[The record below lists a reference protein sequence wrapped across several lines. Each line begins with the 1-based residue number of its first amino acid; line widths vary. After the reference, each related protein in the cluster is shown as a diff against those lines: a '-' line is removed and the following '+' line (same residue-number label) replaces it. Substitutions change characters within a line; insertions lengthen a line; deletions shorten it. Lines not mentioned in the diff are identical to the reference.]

1 MAIGDFLGSMG
12 RTRREAKAAR
22 DSVKRQMAYEAEQRA
37 RRSQQEAA
45 EVNRVRVLTGDL
57 KHRYV
62 VIEAL
67 QGFGWYMAE
76 PGRDYDPTEAARRA
90 AHQLRRQAVQLGAD
104 AVIHATYQIIRT
116 VEQQGQG
123 HRRSLLPAYEAHAF
137 GTAIRIVGP
146 PADWDTA
153 YGSGVQDYNP

>member
-1 MAIGDFLGSMG
+1 MAIGDFLGGLG

-22 DSVKRQMAYEAEQRA
+22 ESIKRQMAYEAEQRA
-37 RRSQQEAA
+37 RRGQAEAA

-62 VIEAL
+62 ILEAL

-76 PGRDYDPTEAARRA
+76 PGKDYDPTEAARRA

-104 AVIHATYQIIRT
+104 AVIHAQFQIIRT
-116 VEQQGQG
+116 VERQAHGRGAQ
-123 HRRSLLPAYEAHAF
+123 PAA
-137 GTAIRIVGP
+137 GL
-146 PADWDTA
+146 
-153 YGSGVQDYNP
+153 